1 MSIFKQL
8 FNIRS
13 ASNEKQEGSS
23 NLTPL
28 GDGDMNDGGA
38 SGVKLLEIKSRKLT
52 NQLFTGEYHTA
63 FKGVGMVFKEIKQ
76 YSAGDDIRFI
86 DWNVS
91 ARMGTTYSKVF
102 EEERELLVFLVV
114 DASASTLFGTGNQ
127 SKKEMITE
135 IAAVL
140 SFSAANNND
149 KTGLILCT
157 DRVEKY
163 IPPKKG
169 KDHVLYM
176 IRLLLGHQPK
186 ALKTDLSKALRY
198 LNSNSKHK
206 SIVFILSDFATD
218 DYEHMLRI
226 SAKKHDVIGIRVYDK
241 AETMLPK
248 VGLMQVTDAE
258 TGETIWIDTHNV
270 NARAE
275 WQRQY
280 DKITVTTQQYFK
292 KAGAD
297 LLQIATGED
306 YAKVLQK
313 FFIGRGGRKS

>member
-1 MSIFKQL
+1 MSFFKQL
-8 FNIRS
+8 FTKKES
-13 ASNEKQEGSS
+13 SQHAEESS

-28 GDGDMNDGGA
+28 GDGGG
-38 SGVKLLEIKSRKLT
+38 VRLLEIKSRKLT

-91 ARMGTTYSKVF
+91 ARLGSTYSKVF
-102 EEERELLVFLVV
+102 EEERELSVFIIV

-149 KTGLILCT
+149 KIGLILCT
-157 DRVEKY
+157 DTVEKY

-169 KDHVLYM
+169 KAHVLYM
-176 IRLLLGHQPK
+176 MRMLLSHVPK
-186 ALKTDLSKALRY
+186 TKNTDLSKALHY
-198 LNSNSKHK
+198 LNNNSRHR
-206 SIVFILSDFATD
+206 SIVFVLSDFATN
-218 DYEHMLRI
+218 DYDRILRT

-241 AETMLPK
+241 TETTLPK
-248 VGLMQVTDAE
+248 VGLMQVVDAE
-258 TGETIWIDTHNV
+258 TGDTIWIDTNDN

-275 WQRQY
+275 WQRQH
-280 DKITVTTQQYFK
+280 DKITVTTQEHFK

-306 YAKVLQK
+306 YVKVLQK
-313 FFIGRGGRKS
+313 FFISRSSRK